1 MKTNTAKRSAPR
13 KLRCPKCGNSERF
26 LEVVS
31 MESHIVDGNFNYV
44 ELVDS
49 WPDHYTCCNCM
60 TVVVEGNFRIE

>member
-1 MKTNTAKRSAPR
+1 MRTGKAARTAPKT
-13 KLRCPKCGNSERF
+13 LECPKCGNTQRF

-31 MESHIVDGNFNYV
+31 MESHIVDRNFNYV

-60 TVVVEGNFRIE
+60 SVVLKVNFKME